1 MNKYEVLYI
10 LVNEIEDDAKT
21 QLVDKFSSAVT
32 NLGGTV
38 DKIDKWGTKRFAYP
52 INFKND
58 GYYVLMTFTAN
69 PEVSKELERLLR
81 ITDNVVRHMVIRLS

>member
-10 LVNEIEDDAKT
+10 LVNEIEDDAKA
-21 QLVDKFSSAVT
+21 QLIEKFSTAVT
-32 NLGGTV
+32 NLGGTI
-38 DKIDKWGTKRFAYP
+38 DKVDKWGTKRLAYP

-69 PEVSKELERLLR
+69 SDVPKELDRLMK
-81 ITDNVVRHMVIRLS
+81 ITDNVVRHMIIRLA